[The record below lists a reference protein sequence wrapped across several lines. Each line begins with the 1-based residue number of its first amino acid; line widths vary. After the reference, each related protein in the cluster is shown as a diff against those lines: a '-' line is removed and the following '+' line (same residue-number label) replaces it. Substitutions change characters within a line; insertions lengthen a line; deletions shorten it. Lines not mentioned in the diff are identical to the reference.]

1 MARRCGTKAEKT
13 PPIKPIASGLAFCLL
28 AGLGAV
34 IAAGVVLL
42 PPYARMKLTQ
52 YRRDC
57 LTAKVADE
65 QAALAAYDRMIA
77 AAPHD
82 PVLTQRLA
90 MNQLGMAP
98 RQAMVDRVSNVETP
112 GVVRIHHTPRPT
124 PPSGWVMRTARRLQK
139 PRLRRG
145 LLLLAGMSVLAA
157 VLLFLLPDRRTD
169 DKDD

>member
-1 MARRCGTKAEKT
+1 MARRCGTKAETT

-28 AGLGAV
+28 AGLGAT

-57 LTAKVADE
+57 LAAKVSDE
-65 QAALAAYDRMIA
+65 HAALATYDRMIA
-77 AAPHD
+77 DAPHD

-90 MNQLGMAP
+90 MNQLGLAP
-98 RQAMVDRVSNVETP
+98 RRAVVERVSNVETP
-112 GVVRIHHTPRPT
+112 GVVRVEPTPRPT
-124 PPSGWVMRTARRLQK
+124 RPSGWVMRTARRLQR

-157 VLLFLLPDRRTD
+157 VVLFLLPDRKPGD
-169 DKDD
+169 EPN

>member
-1 MARRCGTKAEKT
+1 MARRCGTKAEST
-13 PPIKPIASGLAFCLL
+13 PPIKPIASGLAFCML
-28 AGLGAV
+28 AGLGAA

-65 QAALAAYDRMIA
+65 QAALVAYDRMIV

-90 MNQLGMAP
+90 MNQLGMTP
-98 RQAMVDRVSNVETP
+98 RLAVVERVSSVETP
-112 GVVRIHHTPRPT
+112 GVVRIHHTPRP
-124 PPSGWVMRTARRLQK
+124 PRPSGWIMRTARRLQQ

-157 VLLFLLPDRRTD
+157 VLLFLLPDRKPDEDT
-169 DKDD
+169 